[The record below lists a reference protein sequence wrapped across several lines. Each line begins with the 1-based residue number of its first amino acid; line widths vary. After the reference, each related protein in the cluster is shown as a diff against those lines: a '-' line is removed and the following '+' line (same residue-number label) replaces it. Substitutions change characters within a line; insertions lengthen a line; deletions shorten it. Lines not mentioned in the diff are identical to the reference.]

1 MSQKE
6 PGQAQQSAPA
16 GQLLAHLYEVGRMIQ
31 EQDEP
36 TDLLRRVL
44 DLAMEFLGAE
54 RGMVLLRQEDGT
66 LVAAAVRGVE
76 DAVVKAATGYS
87 HTAVR
92 EALAGKPVMALDVA
106 TDPRLSNLMSLS
118 LHEIQS
124 LVCVPLRLTDRILGV
139 IYLDSRRHGAPF
151 HSEDLRFLTAFAAQA
166 ALALDAAHLYRRL
179 RRENRELTRQVHD
192 RDHYE
197 GLLGR
202 SHDMQELYRLLD
214 RAADSPFPAL
224 LHGET
229 GTGKEL
235 AARALHRRSSRH
247 GHPFLAVNCSAF
259 SENLLESEL
268 FGHRRGAFTG
278 AEVDRKG
285 LFELAHGGSLFLDEL
300 GGMSPKMQAK
310 LLRVLQDGEFRR
322 LGDKRTRR
330 ADVRVI
336 AATHENLEEL
346 VREGRFREDLYYR
359 LNVIR
364 IELPPLRSHSEDIP
378 QLLNHFIQRALGD
391 SSLPAPVIQ
400 AAAMREL
407 TTWNWSGNVRE
418 LEHTAQKMVLYAKG
432 DPIDRDLVRRLLPGH
447 GRKIAGNEPAPSGF
461 PSLKQMES
469 RHILRTIEACRG
481 DRDEAARRL
490 GIGRATIYRK
500 IRDYGLQVPHSPR
513 RSRGRTP

>member
-1 MSQKE
+1 MAQKE
-6 PGQAQQSAPA
+6 PGRVQQTAPP
-16 GQLLAHLYEVGRMIQ
+16 GQLLSHLYEVGRMIQ

-36 TDLLRRVL
+36 VVLLQRVL

-54 RGMVLLRQEDGT
+54 RGMVLLRDEDGT
-66 LVAAAVRGVE
+66 LSAAAVRGVE
-76 DAVVKAATGYS
+76 DAEVEAATGYS

-106 TDPRLSNLMSLS
+106 TDPRLSNVMSLS
-118 LHEIQS
+118 LHQIQS
-124 LVCVPLRLTDRILGV
+124 LVCVPLRLTDRTLGV
-139 IYLDSRRHGAPF
+139 IYLDSRHHGAPF
-151 HSEDLRFLTAFAAQA
+151 QNEDLRFLTAFAAQA

-202 SHDMQELYRLLD
+202 SHEMQEVYKLLD

-259 SENLLESEL
+259 SDNLLESEL

-285 LFELAHGGSLFLDEL
+285 IFELAHGGSIFLDEL

-310 LLRVLQDGEFRR
+310 LLRVLQEGEFRR

-330 ADVRVI
+330 TDVRVI

-346 VREGRFREDLYYR
+346 VKEGRFREDLYYR

-364 IELPPLRSHSEDIP
+364 IELPPLRSHSDDIP
-378 QLLNHFIQRALGD
+378 QLMQHFLKSALGNN
-391 SSLPAPVIQ
+391 SLPLPVIQ

-407 TTWNWSGNVRE
+407 TKWHWSGNVRE
-418 LEHTAQKMVLYAKG
+418 LEHTAQKLVLYAKG
-432 DPIDRDLVRRLLPGH
+432 NPIDRDLVRRLMPGR
-447 GRKIAGNEPAPSGF
+447 GQIVAGNEPAPSGF

-469 RHILRTIEACRG
+469 RHILRTLEACEG
-481 DRDEAARRL
+481 DREEAARRL
-490 GIGRATIYRK
+490 GIGRATIFRK
-500 IRDYGLQVPHSPR
+500 IRDCGIDVPPR
-513 RSRGRTP
+513 RRRPPD